1 MFIFV
6 AAMTTYHV
14 YVYTGDKFG
23 AGTDAD
29 VYIQLFGVEDDTGT
43 VNLKSSKTHKN
54 KFERNQMDEFVVQA
68 VDIGE
73 LQKIKL
79 VFYCEVIL
87 GIEND
92 MYMLRLLAQT
102 FFRYSCILSAYVF
115 ICGSCKIVALLKCGL
130 NVHT

>member
-1 MFIFV
+1 
-6 AAMTTYHV
+6 MTTYHV

-29 VYIQLFGVEDDTGT
+29 VHIQLYGDQDDTGT
-43 VNLKSSKTHKN
+43 INLKSSKTHKN

-79 VFYCEVIL
+79 VSCCDNELEDVVNLEYYVTL
-87 GIEND
+87 GGSE
-92 MYMLRLLAQT
+92 
-102 FFRYSCILSAYVF
+102 FFSF
-115 ICGSCKIVALLKCGL
+115 
-130 NVHT
+130 N